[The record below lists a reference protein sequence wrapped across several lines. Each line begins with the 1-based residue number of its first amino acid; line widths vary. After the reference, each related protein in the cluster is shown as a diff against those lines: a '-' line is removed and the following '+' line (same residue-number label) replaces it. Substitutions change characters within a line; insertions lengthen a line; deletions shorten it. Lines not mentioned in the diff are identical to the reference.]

1 MKIEANIRCMI
12 LSFLTKCR
20 LAYLGK
26 GIASTH
32 KKDQKVLNG
41 QLSTIWHIAHLL
53 GTRYRVQ
60 TMAHKSQFLSVHY
73 LQKVTI
79 ISIICSVT
87 QTTFSTPAGND
98 AVTLNLTGMGK
109 GEVWVNGE
117 SIGRYWV
124 SFKAPSGNPSQSL

>member
-60 TMAHKSQFLSVHY
+60 NNGSKIPVCPLFTEVNHNWHHLFCDPDYIFH
-73 LQKVTI
+73 TR
-79 ISIICSVT
+79 
-87 QTTFSTPAGND
+87 
-98 AVTLNLTGMGK
+98 GK
-109 GEVWVNGE
+109 
-117 SIGRYWV
+117 
-124 SFKAPSGNPSQSL
+124 